1 MKFNMIFKP
10 KRFDIFTPVPTS
22 IFRIQGISLGAV
34 GLYCYLL
41 SHDNDKPVTISFCAN
56 NFKEGK
62 DAIRA
67 RLKELET
74 FGLVRLETVKNEG
87 VFRGY
92 NYHLIDPTASENP
105 TPRVGLAASENPTQR
120 KYNDNN
126 IYNDNINYNDN
137 IDNINNINK
146 NNIPRNLKTKEF
158 PPHIEKAFPH
168 FVALFPKRNQPKT
181 KAQKQKWLDCLDKI
195 ERIDKYNIR
204 DVYSVCK
211 QLRQDDFWQ
220 NVFLSVLKLRNNDK
234 NGVKYVDRFM
244 SQNALKTRP
253 NAFKRVSGL
262 IDFVT
267 YEDKG
272 KKIGAKT
279 NNGNLYDYNLKQLL
293 SETEY
298 NELFKYLYK

>member
-1 MKFNMIFKP
+1 
-10 KRFDIFTPVPTS
+10 
-22 IFRIQGISLGAV
+22 
-34 GLYCYLL
+34 
-41 SHDNDKPVTISFCAN
+41 VTISFCAN

-105 TPRVGLAASENPTQR
+105 TPRVGLAATENPTQR
-120 KYNDNN
+120 KYNDNKD
-126 IYNDNINYNDN
+126 IYH
-137 IDNINNINK
+137 DNINNNIINK
-146 NNIPRNLKTKEF
+146 YIPQNPKTKEF
-158 PPHIEKAFPH
+158 PPHIKKAFPH
-168 FVALFPKRNQPKT
+168 FVELFPNRNQPKT
-181 KAQKQKWLDCLDKI
+181 KAQKEKWLDCLDKI
-195 ERIDKYNIR
+195 ERIDKYNLR
-204 DVYSVCK
+204 DIYAVCK

-220 NVFLSVLKLRNNDK
+220 NVFLSILKLRNNDK

-262 IDFVT
+262 VDFVK

-279 NNGNLYDYNLKQLL
+279 NKGNLYDYNLKQVL

>member
-1 MKFNMIFKP
+1 MIFKP

-146 NNIPRNLKTKEF
+146 NIIPQNPKTKEF

-181 KAQKQKWLDCLDKI
+181 KAQKEKWLDCLDKI
-195 ERIDKYNIR
+195 ERIDKYNLR
-204 DVYSVCK
+204 DVYTVC
-211 QLRQDDFWQ
+211 QRLREDDFWQ

-253 NAFKRVSGL
+253 DAFKRVSGL
-262 IDFVT
+262 INFVP

-279 NNGNLYDYNLKQLL
+279 NNGNLYDYNLKQVL

>member
-105 TPRVGLAASENPTQR
+105 TPCVGLAATENPTQR
-120 KYNDNN
+120 KYNDNKD
-126 IYNDNINYNDN
+126 IYNDNIN
-137 IDNINNINK
+137 NNIINK
-146 NNIPRNLKTKEF
+146 YIPQNPKTKDF

-195 ERIDKYNIR
+195 ERIDKYNLR
-204 DVYSVCK
+204 DVYAVCK

-220 NVFLSVLKLRNNDK
+220 NVFLSILKLRNNDK

-244 SQNALKTRP
+244 TQNALKTRP
-253 NAFKRVSGL
+253 SAFQRVSGL
-262 IDFVT
+262 IDFVK

-293 SETEY
+293 SENEY

>member
-1 MKFNMIFKP
+1 MKCNMIFKP

-41 SHDNDKPVTISFCAN
+41 SHDDDMTITITFCAN

-74 FGLVRLETVKNEG
+74 FGLVRLETIKNEG

-105 TPRVGLAASENPTQR
+105 TPRVGLAATENPTQR
-120 KYNDNN
+120 KYNDIN
-126 IYNDNINYNDN
+126 IYNDNIN
-137 IDNINNINK
+137 NNIINK
-146 NNIPRNLKTKEF
+146 YIPQNPKTKDF

-181 KAQKQKWLDCLDKI
+181 KAQKEKWLDCLDKI
-195 ERIDKYNIR
+195 ERIDKYNLR
-204 DVYSVCK
+204 EVYEVCK
-211 QLRQDDFWQ
+211 RLRQDDFWQ
-220 NVFLSVLKLRNNDK
+220 NVFLSILKLRNNDK
-234 NGVKYVDRFM
+234 NDVKYVDRFM

-253 NAFKRVSGL
+253 NAFKRVVGL
-262 IDFVT
+262 VDFIK

-279 NNGNLYDYNLKQLL
+279 SKGNLYDYNLKQVL

>member
-74 FGLVRLETVKNEG
+74 FALVRLETVKNEG

-105 TPRVGLAASENPTQR
+105 TPRVGLAATENPTQR
-120 KYNDNN
+120 KYNDNKD
-126 IYNDNINYNDN
+126 ICNDNIIYH
-137 IDNINNINK
+137 DNINNNIINK
-146 NNIPRNLKTKEF
+146 YIPQNPKTKDF

-195 ERIDKYNIR
+195 ERIDKYNLR
-204 DVYSVCK
+204 DVYAVCK

-220 NVFLSVLKLRNNDK
+220 NVFLSILKLRNNDK

-244 SQNALKTRP
+244 TQNALKTRP
-253 NAFKRVSGL
+253 NAFQRVSGL
-262 IDFVT
+262 IDFVK

-279 NNGNLYDYNLKQLL
+279 NNGNLYDYNLKQVL

>member
-22 IFRIQGISLGAV
+22 VFRIQGISLGAV

-105 TPRVGLAASENPTQR
+105 TPRVGLAATENPTQR
-120 KYNDNN
+120 KYNDNKD
-126 IYNDNINYNDN
+126 IYH
-137 IDNINNINK
+137 DNINNNIINK
-146 NNIPRNLKTKEF
+146 YIPQNPKTKEF
-158 PPHIEKAFPH
+158 PPHIKKAFPH

-195 ERIDKYNIR
+195 ERIDKYNLR
-204 DVYSVCK
+204 EVYEVCK

-220 NVFLSVLKLRNNDK
+220 NVFLSILKLRNNDK

-262 IDFVT
+262 VDFVK

-279 NNGNLYDYNLKQLL
+279 NKGNLYDYNLKQVL

>member
-1 MKFNMIFKP
+1 MKCNMIFKP
-10 KRFDIFTPVPTS
+10 RRFDIFTTVPTS

-41 SHDNDKPVTISFCAN
+41 SHDDDMTITITFCAN

-74 FGLVRLETVKNEG
+74 FGLVRLETIKNEG

-105 TPRVGLAASENPTQR
+105 TPRVGLAATENPTQR
-120 KYNDNN
+120 KYNDIN
-126 IYNDNINYNDN
+126 IYNDNIN
-137 IDNINNINK
+137 NNKINK
-146 NNIPRNLKTKEF
+146 YIPQNPKTKDF

-181 KAQKQKWLDCLDKI
+181 KAQKEKWLDCLDKI
-195 ERIDKYNIR
+195 ERIDKYNLR
-204 DVYSVCK
+204 EVYEVCK
-211 QLRQDDFWQ
+211 RLRQDDFWQ
-220 NVFLSVLKLRNNDK
+220 NVFLSILKLRNNDK
-234 NGVKYVDRFM
+234 NDVKYVDRFM

-253 NAFKRVSGL
+253 NAFKRVVGL
-262 IDFVT
+262 VDFIK

-279 NNGNLYDYNLKQLL
+279 SKGNLYDYNLKQVL

>member
-1 MKFNMIFKP
+1 MKCNMIFKP

-41 SHDNDKPVTISFCAN
+41 SHDDDMTITITFCAN

-74 FGLVRLETVKNEG
+74 FGLVRLETIKNEG

-105 TPRVGLAASENPTQR
+105 TPRVGLAATENPTQR
-120 KYNDNN
+120 KYNDIN
-126 IYNDNINYNDN
+126 IYNDNIN
-137 IDNINNINK
+137 NNIINK
-146 NNIPRNLKTKEF
+146 YIPKNPKTKDF

-181 KAQKQKWLDCLDKI
+181 KAQKEKWLDCLDKI
-195 ERIDKYNIR
+195 ERIDKYNLR
-204 DVYSVCK
+204 EVYEVCK
-211 QLRQDDFWQ
+211 RLRQDDFWQ
-220 NVFLSVLKLRNNDK
+220 NVFLSILKLRNNDK
-234 NGVKYVDRFM
+234 NDVKYVDRFM

-253 NAFKRVSGL
+253 NAFKRVVGL
-262 IDFVT
+262 VDFIK

-279 NNGNLYDYNLKQLL
+279 SKGNLYDYNLKQVL